1 MIRAQALTLARGNRM
16 LIQGATFDIPP
27 SARVGV
33 VGRNGTGKSSLFAA
47 LSGGLA
53 PDAGTLIV
61 PGHWVRAA
69 VAQHM
74 PQSQDSALGYAL
86 AGDEELA
93 VLRQRWARAEYMHD
107 GHELARLGEALD
119 HAGNWDAE
127 ARTAQLL
134 RGLGF
139 ADGDLARAVDEFS
152 GGWRMRLA
160 LARTLMC
167 RSDLLLL
174 DEPTNHLD
182 LDTVLWLEGWLKR
195 YRGTLLVI
203 SHDRDFL
210 DSVCTHTLYLDGES
224 AQLYVG
230 GFSAF
235 ARQRAAHIEQARREA
250 AQVAARRAQLQRF
263 VDRFK
268 AKASKAKQAQSRVKA
283 LEKLTAAPVP
293 AEESEVHWV
302 VPAPAKLPD
311 PLLSLRG
318 VIAGY
323 GERRVLNG
331 VSLFLEPG
339 DRVGLLGRNGA
350 GKSTLM
356 KLLAGVL
363 DPFDGERKPARDLAI
378 GYFAQSQV
386 EELPAEATPLQL
398 MLEGTRARGHEG
410 TMSPGYSEQQA
421 RDYLGGFGYG
431 GEMATMPVGPRSGGE
446 KARLALAL
454 LLVHK
459 PNLLLLDEP
468 TNHLDMAARAAL
480 VEALQ
485 DYAGAVVLVSHDR
498 ALLESCCE
506 RYLRVHGGGVSDFDE
521 DLDSYARLLRGEGSP
536 SASGPAAPT
545 APAKPTGGI
554 DHKERRT
561 LANKLKRL
569 EEQVEKLTQAE
580 RKAEQALVDAASHQ
594 GSNALELVRLEQARS
609 EAAAAREQAELE
621 WLDLAEKLE
630 AG

>member
-1 MIRAQALTLARGNRM
+1 MIRAQALTLARGSRM

-27 SARVGV
+27 GARVGV

-53 PDAGTLIV
+53 PDAGTLVV
-61 PGHWVRAA
+61 PGHWIRAA

-74 PQSQDSALGYAL
+74 PQSQDSALAYAL

-93 VLRQRWARAEYMHD
+93 VLRLRWARAERMHD
-107 GHELARLGEALD
+107 GNELARLGEALD

-139 ADGDLARAVDEFS
+139 ADADLARAVDEFS

-293 AEESEVHWV
+293 SEESEVHWV

-318 VIAGY
+318 VVAGY

-386 EELPAEATPLQL
+386 EELPEDATPLRL
-398 MLEGTRARGHEG
+398 LLDRGTGI
-410 TMSPGYSEQQA
+410 SEQQG

-506 RYLRVHGGGVSDFDE
+506 RYLRVHAGGVSDFDE
-521 DLDSYARLLRGEGSP
+521 DLDSYARLLRGEASP
-536 SASGPAAPT
+536 SASPT
-545 APAKPTGGI
+545 ASASTPTKPGGGI

-569 EEQVEKLTQAE
+569 EEQVEKLTLAE
-580 RKAEQALVDAASHQ
+580 RKAEQALVDAATHQ
-594 GSNALELVRLEQARS
+594 GSNAMELVRLEQAR
-609 EAAAAREQAELE
+609 ADAVAAREQAEME

>member
-1 MIRAQALTLARGNRM
+1 MIRAQALTLARGSRM

-27 SARVGV
+27 GARVGV

-53 PDAGTLIV
+53 PDAGTLVV
-61 PGHWVRAA
+61 PGHWIRAA

-74 PQSQDSALGYAL
+74 PQSQDSALAYAL

-93 VLRQRWARAEYMHD
+93 VLRLRWARAEQMHD
-107 GHELARLGEALD
+107 GNELARLGEALD

-139 ADGDLARAVDEFS
+139 ADADLARAVDEFS

-293 AEESEVHWV
+293 SEESEVHWV

-318 VIAGY
+318 VVAGY

-386 EELPAEATPLQL
+386 EELPEDATPLRL
-398 MLEGTRARGHEG
+398 LLDRGTGI
-410 TMSPGYSEQQA
+410 SEQQG

-506 RYLRVHGGGVSDFDE
+506 RYLRVHAGGVSDFDE
-521 DLDSYARLLRGEGSP
+521 DLDSYARLLRGEASP
-536 SASGPAAPT
+536 SASPT
-545 APAKPTGGI
+545 ATASTPTKPGGGI

-569 EEQVEKLTQAE
+569 EEQVEKLTLAE
-580 RKAEQALVDAASHQ
+580 RKAEQALVDADTHP
-594 GSNALELVRLEQARS
+594 GSNAMELVRLEQAR
-609 EAAAAREQAELE
+609 ADAVAAREQAEME

>member
-1 MIRAQALTLARGNRM
+1 MIRARGLTLARGGRA
-16 LIQGATFDIPP
+16 LIHDANFDIPP
-27 SARVGV
+27 GARVGI

-47 LSGGLA
+47 VAGGLA
-53 PDAGTLIV
+53 ADSGELVV
-61 PGHWVRAA
+61 PGQWVQAS

-74 PQSQDSALGYAL
+74 PHSQETAVAYAL
-86 AGDEELA
+86 AGDEDLA
-93 VLRQRWARAEYMHD
+93 VLRKRWERAQHHGD
-107 GHELARLGEALD
+107 GHELGQLTEALD
-119 HAGNWDAE
+119 HAGHWDAD
-127 ARTAQLL
+127 ARAAQLL

-139 ADGDLARAVDEFS
+139 SDADLARPVDEFS

-210 DSVCTHTLYLDGES
+210 DSVCTHTLYLDGTGAE
-224 AQLYVG
+224 LYVG

-235 ARQRAAHIEQARREA
+235 ARQRAAHVEQAKREA
-250 AQVAARRAQLQRF
+250 AQVAARRAHLQRF

-283 LEKLTAAPVP
+283 LEKLSAAPVP

-311 PLLSLRG
+311 PLLQISRAS
-318 VIAGY
+318 AGY
-323 GERRVLNG
+323 GERRVLDG

-363 DPFDGERKPARDLAI
+363 EPSAGERKAARDLAI

-386 EELPAEATPLQL
+386 EELPAAATPLTL
-398 MLEGTRARGHEG
+398 MLERAPG
-410 TMSPGYSEQQA
+410 MSDQA
-421 RDYLGGFGYG
+421 ARNYLGGFGYG

-454 LLVHK
+454 LLVDK
-459 PNLLLLDEP
+459 PNLILLDEP

-485 DYAGAVVLVSHDR
+485 DFAGAVVLVSHDR

-506 RYLRVHGGGVSDFDE
+506 RYLRVYAGSVGAFDE
-521 DLDSYARLLRGEGSP
+521 DLDTYARLLRGEAAPSTAPDGGAAAP
-536 SASGPAAPT
+536 ARASASV
-545 APAKPTGGI
+545 
-554 DHKERRT
+554 DHKERRV
-561 LANKLKRL
+561 LNNRLKRL
-569 EEQVEKLTQAE
+569 EEQVEKLSRAE
-580 RKAEQALVDAASHQ
+580 RAAEQALVDAATHQ
-594 GSNALELVRLEQARS
+594 GSNALELVRLEQVRS
-609 EAAAAREQAELE
+609 EAAAAREQAEME
-621 WLDLAEKLE
+621 WLELAEKIE

>member
-1 MIRAQALTLARGNRM
+1 MTLARGSRV
-16 LIQGATFDIPP
+16 LIQNASFDIPP
-27 SARVGV
+27 GARVGV

-47 LSGGLA
+47 VSGSLP
-53 PDAGTLIV
+53 PDAGTLLV
-61 PGHWVRAA
+61 PPTWVQAS

-74 PQSQDSALGYAL
+74 PHSEDSALAYAL

-93 VLRQRWARAEYMHD
+93 VLRKRWTLDQAHLD
-107 GHELARLGEALD
+107 GVALAHLAEALD

-127 ARTAQLL
+127 SRTAQLL

-139 ADGDLARAVDEFS
+139 ADSDLERGVNEFS

-210 DSVCTHTLYLDGES
+210 DAVCTHTLYLDGSGIE
-224 AQLYVG
+224 LYVG

-235 ARQRAAHIEQARREA
+235 ARQRAARIEQLRREA
-250 AQVAARRAQLQRF
+250 AQVEARRAQLQRF

-283 LEKLTAAPVP
+283 LEKLNAAPVP
-293 AEESEVHWV
+293 AEESEVHWT
-302 VPAPAKLPD
+302 VPTPQKLPD
-311 PLLSLRG
+311 PLLTLSGAVL
-318 VIAGY
+318 GY
-323 GERRVLNG
+323 GERRILDG
-331 VSLFLEPG
+331 VSLHLEPG

-356 KLLAGVL
+356 KCLAGVL
-363 DPFDGERKPARDLAI
+363 TPFEGERKPARDLAI

-386 EELPAEATPLQL
+386 EELPADATPLAL
-398 MLEGTRARGHEG
+398 LLERARH
-410 TMSPGYSEQQA
+410 YSDQQA
-421 RDYLGGFGYG
+421 RNYLGGFGYG
-431 GEMATMPVGPRSGGE
+431 GELATTPVGPRSGGE

-454 LLVHK
+454 LLVHQ

-485 DYAGAVVLVSHDR
+485 DYPGAVVLVSHDR

-506 RYLRVHGGGVSDFDE
+506 RYLRVYQGGVDGFDD
-521 DLDSYARLLRGEGSP
+521 DLDAYARLLRGETAAAQAPP
-536 SASGPAAPT
+536 SADKPAAPS
-545 APAKPTGGI
+545 I
-554 DHKERRT
+554 DHRERKT
-561 LANKLKRL
+561 LNNKLKRL
-569 EEQVEKLTQAE
+569 EELVEKLTRAE
-580 RKAEQALVDAASHQ
+580 KAAEQALADAATHQ
-594 GSNALELVRLEQARS
+594 GSNALELVRLEQVRAQAAS
-609 EAAAAREQAELE
+609 EREAAELE
-621 WLDLAEKLE
+621 WLELAEKLE

>member
-1 MIRAQALTLARGNRM
+1 MIRAQSLTLARGSRA
-16 LIQGATFDIPP
+16 LIRDATFDIPP
-27 SARVGV
+27 GARVGV
-33 VGRNGTGKSSLFAA
+33 VGRNGSGKSSLFAA
-47 LSGGLA
+47 VSGDLSPDGGELM
-53 PDAGTLIV
+53 V
-61 PGHWVRAA
+61 PGQWIQAS

-74 PQSQDSALGYAL
+74 PQSSDTALAYAL

-93 VLRQRWARAEYMHD
+93 LLRKHWHHAEQHGD
-107 GHELARLGEALD
+107 GHDLARLAEALD

-127 ARTAQLL
+127 ARAAQLL

-139 ADGDLARAVDEFS
+139 SDADLARGVDEFS

-210 DSVCTHTLYLDGES
+210 DSVCTHTLYLDGET
-224 AQLYVG
+224 AELYAG
-230 GFSAF
+230 AFSAF
-235 ARQRAAHIEQARREA
+235 ARQRAARIEQAKREA
-250 AQVAARRAQLQRF
+250 AQVATRRAQLQRF

-293 AEESEVHWV
+293 AEESEVHWT

-311 PLLSLRG
+311 PLLQIRG
-318 VIAGY
+318 AAVGY
-323 GERRVLNG
+323 GERRVLEN
-331 VSLFLEPG
+331 VSMFLEPG

-350 GKSTLM
+350 GKSTFM

-363 DPFDGERKPARDLAI
+363 EPFSGERKAARDLAI

-386 EELPAEATPLQL
+386 EELAGDATPLAL
-398 MLEGTRARGHEG
+398 MLERAPG
-410 TMSPGYSEQQA
+410 MSDQA
-421 RDYLGGFGYG
+421 ARNYLGGFGYG

-446 KARLALAL
+446 KARLALSL
-454 LLVHK
+454 LLVDK

-506 RYLRVHGGGVSDFDE
+506 RYLRVFAGSVSSFDE
-521 DLDSYARLLRGEGSP
+521 DLDTYARLLRGEASP
-536 SASGPAAPT
+536 SAANESAAAAPVR
-545 APAKPTGGI
+545 ALGAI
-554 DHKERRT
+554 DHKERRV

-569 EEQVEKLTQAE
+569 EEQVEKLSQAE
-580 RKAEQALVDAASHQ
+580 RAAEQAMVDAATHQ
-594 GSNALELVRLEQARS
+594 GSNAQELVRLEQVRR
-609 EAAAAREQAELE
+609 EAAAAREIAETE
-621 WLDLAEKLE
+621 WLELAEKIE

>member
-1 MIRAQALTLARGNRM
+1 MIRAQALTLARGSRM

-27 SARVGV
+27 GARVGV

-53 PDAGTLIV
+53 PDAGTLVV
-61 PGHWVRAA
+61 PGHWIRAA

-74 PQSQDSALGYAL
+74 PQSQDSALAYAL

-93 VLRQRWARAEYMHD
+93 VLRLRWARAEQMHD
-107 GHELARLGEALD
+107 GNELARLGEALD

-139 ADGDLARAVDEFS
+139 ADADLARAVDEFS

-293 AEESEVHWV
+293 SEESEVHWV

-318 VIAGY
+318 VVAGY

-386 EELPAEATPLQL
+386 EELPEDATPLRL
-398 MLEGTRARGHEG
+398 LLDRGTGI
-410 TMSPGYSEQQA
+410 SEQQG

-506 RYLRVHGGGVSDFDE
+506 RYLRVHAGGVSDFDE
-521 DLDSYARLLRGEGSP
+521 DLDSYARLLRGEASP
-536 SASGPAAPT
+536 SASPT
-545 APAKPTGGI
+545 ASASTPTKPGGGI

-569 EEQVEKLTQAE
+569 EEQVEKLTLAE
-580 RKAEQALVDAASHQ
+580 RKAEQALVDAATHQ
-594 GSNALELVRLEQARS
+594 GSNAMELVRLEQAR
-609 EAAAAREQAELE
+609 ADAVAAREQAEME

>member
-1 MIRAQALTLARGNRM
+1 
-16 LIQGATFDIPP
+16 
-27 SARVGV
+27 
-33 VGRNGTGKSSLFAA
+33 
-47 LSGGLA
+47 
-53 PDAGTLIV
+53 
-61 PGHWVRAA
+61 
-69 VAQHM
+69 
-74 PQSQDSALGYAL
+74 
-86 AGDEELA
+86 
-93 VLRQRWARAEYMHD
+93 
-107 GHELARLGEALD
+107 
-119 HAGNWDAE
+119 
-127 ARTAQLL
+127 
-134 RGLGF
+134 
-139 ADGDLARAVDEFS
+139 
-152 GGWRMRLA
+152 
-160 LARTLMC
+160 MC

-224 AQLYVG
+224 AELYVG
-230 GFSAF
+230 AFSAF
-235 ARQRAAHIEQARREA
+235 ARQRAARIEQAKREA

-311 PLLSLRG
+311 PLLQISK
-318 VIAGY
+318 VSAGY
-323 GERRVLNG
+323 GERRVLDG
-331 VSLFLEPG
+331 VSVFLEPG

-350 GKSTLM
+350 GKSTFM

-363 DPFDGERKPARDLAI
+363 EPMSGERKPARDLAI

-386 EELPAEATPLQL
+386 EELPAEATPLAL
-398 MLEGTRARGHEG
+398 MLERA
-410 TMSPGYSEQQA
+410 PGLSDQA
-421 RDYLGGFGYG
+421 ARNYLGGFGYG

-454 LLVHK
+454 LLVDK

-468 TNHLDMAARAAL
+468 TNHLDMSARAAL

-485 DYAGAVVLVSHDR
+485 DYTGAVVLVSHDR

-506 RYLRVHGGGVSDFDE
+506 RYLRVYAGGVNAFDE
-521 DLDSYARLLRGEGSP
+521 DLDTYARLLRGEGAP
-536 SASGPAAPT
+536 SAGSDSAAAIPT
-545 APAKPTGGI
+545 KSTGGT
-554 DHKERRT
+554 DHKERRA
-561 LANKLKRL
+561 LNNRLKRL
-569 EEQVEKLTQAE
+569 EEQVEKLTRAE
-580 RKAEQALVDAASHQ
+580 RAAEQAMVDAATHQ

-609 EAAAAREQAELE
+609 DAAAAREQAELE
-621 WLDLAEKLE
+621 WLELAEKIE

>member
-1 MIRAQALTLARGNRM
+1 MIRAQSMTLARGSRA
-16 LIQGATFDIPP
+16 LIQAATFDLPP
-27 SARVGV
+27 GSRVGV
-33 VGRNGTGKSSLFAA
+33 VGRNGSGKSSLFAA
-47 LSGGLA
+47 IAGDLT
-53 PDAGTLIV
+53 PDAGSLVV
-61 PGHWVRAA
+61 PGQWVQAS

-74 PQSQDSALGYAL
+74 PHSEQTALAYAL
-86 AGDEELA
+86 AGDEDL
-93 VLRQRWARAEYMHD
+93 VSLRQRWEQAQQHAD
-107 GHELARLGEALD
+107 GHELAHLAEALD
-119 HAGNWDAE
+119 HASNWDAE
-127 ARTAQLL
+127 ARAAQLL

-139 ADGDLARAVDEFS
+139 SDGDLARGVNEFS

-195 YRGTLLVI
+195 YKGTLLVI

-210 DSVCTHTLYLDGES
+210 DSVCTHTLYLDGSS
-224 AQLYVG
+224 AELYVG
-230 GFSAF
+230 AFSAF
-235 ARQRAAHIEQARREA
+235 ARQRAARIDQARKEA
-250 AQVAARRAQLQRF
+250 AQIEIKRAHLQRF

-268 AKASKAKQAQSRVKA
+268 AKATKARQAQSRVKA
-283 LEKLTAAPVP
+283 LEKLHAAPVP
-293 AEESEVHWV
+293 AEESEVHWT
-302 VPAPAKLPD
+302 VPTPAKLPD
-311 PLLSLRG
+311 PLLSIQK
-318 VIAGY
+318 VAAGY
-323 GERRVLNG
+323 GERRVLES
-331 VSLFLEPG
+331 VSVFLEPG

-363 DPFDGERKPARDLAI
+363 EPMSGERKPARDLAI

-386 EELPAEATPLQL
+386 EELPAEATPLAL
-398 MLEGTRARGHEG
+398 TRENV
-410 TMSPGYSEQQA
+410 PGWSDQMA

-431 GEMATMPVGPRSGGE
+431 GELATTPVGPRSGGE

-454 LLVHK
+454 LLAHK

-485 DYAGAVVLVSHDR
+485 DFPGAVVLVSHDR

-506 RYLRVHGGGVSDFDE
+506 RYLRVYAGGVSDFDE

-536 SASGPAAPT
+536 GNSSTSAATPGTNTS
-545 APAKPTGGI
+545 APAI
-554 DHKERRT
+554 DHKERRA
-561 LANKLKRL
+561 LSNRLKRL
-569 EEQVEKLTQAE
+569 EEQVEKLTAAE
-580 RKAEQALVDAASHQ
+580 RTAEQALVDAATHQ
-594 GSNALELVRLEQARS
+594 GSNALELVRLEQVRVDAS
-609 EAAAAREQAELE
+609 AAREQIEHE
-621 WLDLAEKLE
+621 WLELAEKLE
-630 AG
+630 GG

>member
-1 MIRAQALTLARGNRM
+1 MTLARGSRVLMQAAN
-16 LIQGATFDIPP
+16 FDLPP
-27 SARVGV
+27 GTRVGV

-47 LSGGLA
+47 ISGGLP
-53 PDAGTLIV
+53 PDSGELIV
-61 PGHWVRAA
+61 PGQWVQAS

-74 PQSQDSALGYAL
+74 PHSELPALAYAL
-86 AGDEELA
+86 AGDEDLM
-93 VLRQRWARAEYMHD
+93 VLRQRW
-107 GHELARLGEALD
+107 ELAQQHGEGLEVAHLAEALD

-127 ARTAQLL
+127 SRAAQLL

-139 ADGDLARAVDEFS
+139 SDADLSRGVNEFS

-210 DSVCTHTLYLDGES
+210 DSVCTHTLFLDGS
-224 AQLYVG
+224 GADLYVG

-235 ARQRAAHIEQARREA
+235 ARQRAAHIEQAKKEA
-250 AQVAARRAQLQRF
+250 AQVEQRRAQLQRF

-283 LEKLTAAPVP
+283 LEKLHAAPVP
-293 AEESEVHWV
+293 AEESEVHWT
-302 VPAPAKLPD
+302 VPTPAKLPD
-311 PLLSLRG
+311 PLLSIQA
-318 VIAGY
+318 VAAGY
-323 GERRVLNG
+323 GERRVLTG
-331 VSLFLEPG
+331 VSVFLEPG

-363 DPFDGERKPARDLAI
+363 EPMAGERKPARDLAI

-386 EELPAEATPLQL
+386 EELPADATPLAL
-398 MLEGTRARGHEG
+398 TRQNV
-410 TMSPGYSEQQA
+410 PGWTDQMA

-431 GEMATMPVGPRSGGE
+431 GELATTPVGPRSGGE

-454 LLVHK
+454 LLAHK

-480 VEALQ
+480 VEALEEFP
-485 DYAGAVVLVSHDR
+485 GAVVLVSHDR

-506 RYLRVHGGGVSDFDE
+506 RYLRVYGGGVSDFDE

-536 SASGPAAPT
+536 GSGNNAPQSSTATAKALPA
-545 APAKPTGGI
+545 I
-554 DHKERRT
+554 DHKERRA
-561 LANKLKRL
+561 LSNKLKRL
-569 EEQVEKLTQAE
+569 EEQVEKLSASE
-580 RKAEQALVDAASHQ
+580 RAAEQALIDAATHQ
-594 GSNALELVRLEQARS
+594 GSNALELVRLEQTRVDAI
-609 EAAAAREQAELE
+609 AAREQAELE
-621 WLDLAEKLE
+621 WLELAEKLE
-630 AG
+630 GS

>member
-1 MIRAQALTLARGNRM
+1 MIRAKNLTLARGSRA
-16 LIQGATFDIPP
+16 LIRDATFDIPP
-27 SARVGV
+27 AARVGV
-33 VGRNGTGKSSLFAA
+33 VGRNGSGKSSLFAA
-47 LSGGLA
+47 V
-53 PDAGTLIV
+53 AGTLGADAGALTV
-61 PGHWVRAA
+61 PSQWVQAS

-74 PQSQDSALGYAL
+74 PHSDDSALAYAL

-93 VLRQRWARAEYMHD
+93 AIRLRWQQAQEHGD
-107 GHELARLGEALD
+107 GHHLAHLAEALD

-127 ARTAQLL
+127 ARAAQLL

-139 ADGDLARAVDEFS
+139 SDADLSRGVNEFS

-182 LDTVLWLEGWLKR
+182 LDTVLWMEGWLKR

-210 DSVCTHTLYLDGES
+210 DSVCTHTLYLDGET
-224 AQLYVG
+224 AELYVG
-230 GFSAF
+230 PFSAF
-235 ARQRAAHIEQARREA
+235 ARQRAARIEQAKRDA
-250 AQVAARRAQLQRF
+250 AQVEARRAHLQQF
-263 VDRFK
+263 VDRFR
-268 AKASKAKQAQSRVKA
+268 AKANKARQAQSRVKA
-283 LEKLTAAPVP
+283 LEKLTSAPVP

-311 PLLSLRG
+311 PLLQIS
-318 VIAGY
+318 VASAGY
-323 GERRVLNG
+323 GERRVLEG
-331 VSLFLEPG
+331 ISLFLEPG

-363 DPFDGERKPARDLAI
+363 SPMQGERKAARDLAI

-386 EELPAEATPLQL
+386 EELPADSTPLVL
-398 MLEGTRARGHEG
+398 MLAR
-410 TMSPGYSEQQA
+410 SPGISDQA
-421 RDYLGGFGYG
+421 ARNYLGGFGYG

-454 LLVHK
+454 LLVDK

-506 RYLRVHGGGVSDFDE
+506 RYVRVYAGSVSDFDE
-521 DLDSYARLLRGEGSP
+521 DLDTYARLLRGEASP
-536 SASGPAAPT
+536 SASPAA
-545 APAKPTGGI
+545 ATGTVSASKSVPSI
-554 DHKERRT
+554 DHRERRA
-561 LANKLKRL
+561 LANRLKRL
-569 EEQVEKLTQAE
+569 EEQVEKLSLAE
-580 RKAEQALVDAASHQ
+580 RAAEQALIDTATHQ
-594 GSNALELVRLEQARS
+594 GSNAAELVRLGQARS
-609 EAAAAREQAELE
+609 AASIAREQAETE
-621 WLDLAEKLE
+621 WLELAEKLE

>member
-1 MIRAQALTLARGNRM
+1 MIRAQALTLARGSRM

-27 SARVGV
+27 GARVGV

-53 PDAGTLIV
+53 PDAGTLVV
-61 PGHWVRAA
+61 PGHWIRAA

-74 PQSQDSALGYAL
+74 PQSQDSALAYAL

-93 VLRQRWARAEYMHD
+93 VLRLRWARAEQMHD
-107 GHELARLGEALD
+107 GNELARLGEALD

-139 ADGDLARAVDEFS
+139 ADADLARAVDEFS

-293 AEESEVHWV
+293 SEESEVHWV

-318 VIAGY
+318 VVAGY

-386 EELPAEATPLQL
+386 EELPEDATPLRL
-398 MLEGTRARGHEG
+398 LLDRGTGI
-410 TMSPGYSEQQA
+410 SEQQG

-506 RYLRVHGGGVSDFDE
+506 RYLRVHAGGVSDFDE
-521 DLDSYARLLRGEGSP
+521 DLDSYARLLRGEASP
-536 SASGPAAPT
+536 SASPT
-545 APAKPTGGI
+545 ASASTPTKPGGGI

-569 EEQVEKLTQAE
+569 EEQVEKLTLAE
-580 RKAEQALVDAASHQ
+580 RKAEQALVDAATHQ
-594 GSNALELVRLEQARS
+594 GSNAMELVRLEQAR
-609 EAAAAREQAELE
+609 ADAVAAREQAEME
-621 WLDLAEKLE
+621 WLDLAERLE

>member
-1 MIRAQALTLARGNRM
+1 MIRAQALTLARGSRA
-16 LIQGATFDIPP
+16 LIRDTSFDIPP
-27 SARVGV
+27 GARVGV
-33 VGRNGTGKSSLFAA
+33 VGRNGSGKSSLFAA
-47 LSGGLA
+47 VAGGLA
-53 PDAGTLIV
+53 PDGGELIV
-61 PGHWVRAA
+61 PGHWIQAS

-74 PQSQDSALGYAL
+74 PHSAESALAYAL

-93 VLRQRWARAEYMHD
+93 ALRLQWAAAQEHGD
-107 GHELARLGEALD
+107 GHELARLAEALD

-127 ARTAQLL
+127 ARAAQLL

-139 ADGDLARAVDEFS
+139 SDGDLARAVDEFS

-210 DSVCTHTLYLDGES
+210 DSVCTHTLYLDGS
-224 AQLYVG
+224 VAQIYVG
-230 GFSAF
+230 AFSAF

-250 AQVAARRAQLQRF
+250 AQVETRRAHLQRF

-283 LEKLTAAPVP
+283 LEKLSAAPVP
-293 AEESEVHWV
+293 AEEAEVHWT
-302 VPAPAKLPD
+302 VPTPAKLPD
-311 PLLSLRG
+311 PLLS
-318 VIAGY
+318 ISAAAAGY
-323 GERRVLNG
+323 AERRVLTG
-331 VSLFLEPG
+331 VSLYLEPG

-363 DPFDGERKPARDLAI
+363 QPVAGERKAARDLAI

-386 EELPAEATPLQL
+386 EELPAQATPLSL
-398 MLEGTRARGHEG
+398 TRANV
-410 TMSPGYSEQQA
+410 PGWSDQMA

-431 GEMATMPVGPRSGGE
+431 GELATTPVGPRSGGE

-454 LLVHK
+454 LLAHK

-485 DYAGAVVLVSHDR
+485 DYPGAVVLVSHDR

-506 RYLRVHGGGVSDFDE
+506 RYLRVYAGGVSDFDE
-521 DLDSYARLLRGEGSP
+521 DLDSYARLLRGEAST
-536 SASGPAAPT
+536 SATPAANDARPGS
-545 APAKPTGGI
+545 AMEKPGASI
-554 DHKERRT
+554 DHKERRS
-561 LANKLKRL
+561 LSNRLKRL
-569 EEQVEKLTQAE
+569 EEQVEKLSLAE
-580 RKAEQALVDAASHQ
+580 RAAEQALIDAATHQ
-594 GSNALELVRLEQARS
+594 GSNALQLVRLEQARI
-609 EAAAAREQAELE
+609 EAIAAREQAESE
-621 WLDLAEKLE
+621 WLELAEKLE
-630 AG
+630 TG

>member
-1 MIRAQALTLARGNRM
+1 MIRAQALTLARGSRM

-27 SARVGV
+27 GARVGV

-53 PDAGTLIV
+53 PDAGTLVV
-61 PGHWVRAA
+61 PGHWIRAA

-74 PQSQDSALGYAL
+74 PQSQDSALAYAL

-93 VLRQRWARAEYMHD
+93 VLRLRWARAEQMHD
-107 GHELARLGEALD
+107 GNELARLGEALD

-293 AEESEVHWV
+293 SEESEVHWV

-318 VIAGY
+318 VVAGY

-386 EELPAEATPLQL
+386 EELPEDATPLRL
-398 MLEGTRARGHEG
+398 LLDRGTGI
-410 TMSPGYSEQQA
+410 SEQQG

-506 RYLRVHGGGVSDFDE
+506 RYLRVHAGGVSDFDE
-521 DLDSYARLLRGEGSP
+521 DLDSYARLLRGEASP
-536 SASGPAAPT
+536 SASPT
-545 APAKPTGGI
+545 ASASTPTKPGGGI

-569 EEQVEKLTQAE
+569 EEQVEKLTLAE
-580 RKAEQALVDAASHQ
+580 RKAEQALVDAATHQ
-594 GSNALELVRLEQARS
+594 GSNAMELVRLEQAR
-609 EAAAAREQAELE
+609 ADAVAAREQAEME
-621 WLDLAEKLE
+621 WLDLAERLE

>member
-1 MIRAQALTLARGNRM
+1 MTLARGSRA
-16 LIQGATFDIPP
+16 LIQNATFDLPP
-27 SARVGV
+27 GSRVGV
-33 VGRNGTGKSSLFAA
+33 VGRNGSGKSSLFAA
-47 LSGGLA
+47 IAGGLT
-53 PDAGTLIV
+53 PDAGTLVV
-61 PGHWVRAA
+61 PGHWVQAS

-74 PQSQDSALGYAL
+74 PHSELTALAYAL
-86 AGDEELA
+86 AGDEEL
-93 VLRQRWARAEYMHD
+93 VNLRLRWEQAQQQAD
-107 GHELARLGEALD
+107 GHELAHLAEALD

-127 ARTAQLL
+127 ARAAQLL

-139 ADGDLARAVDEFS
+139 SDGDLARGVNEFS

-195 YRGTLLVI
+195 YKGTLLVI

-210 DSVCTHTLYLDGES
+210 DSVCTHTLYLDGSS
-224 AQLYVG
+224 AELYVG
-230 GFSAF
+230 AFSAF
-235 ARQRAAHIEQARREA
+235 ARQRAARIEQARKEA
-250 AQVAARRAQLQRF
+250 AQIEIKRAHLQRF

-268 AKASKAKQAQSRVKA
+268 AKATKARQAQSRVKA
-283 LEKLTAAPVP
+283 LEKLHAAPVP
-293 AEESEVHWV
+293 AEESEVHWT
-302 VPAPAKLPD
+302 VPTPAKLPD
-311 PLLSLRG
+311 PLLSIQK
-318 VIAGY
+318 VTAGY
-323 GERRVLNG
+323 GERRVLEG
-331 VSLFLEPG
+331 VSVFLEPG

-363 DPFDGERKPARDLAI
+363 APMSGERKPARDLAI

-386 EELPAEATPLQL
+386 EELPAEATPLAL
-398 MLEGTRARGHEG
+398 TRENV
-410 TMSPGYSEQQA
+410 PGWSDQMA

-431 GEMATMPVGPRSGGE
+431 GELATTPVGPRSGGE

-454 LLVHK
+454 LLAHK

-485 DYAGAVVLVSHDR
+485 DFPGAVVLVSHDR

-506 RYLRVHGGGVSDFDE
+506 RYLRVYAGGVSDFDE

-536 SASGPAAPT
+536 GSSSAPSTTPVASST
-545 APAKPTGGI
+545 APAI
-554 DHKERRT
+554 DHKERRA
-561 LANKLKRL
+561 LSNRLKRL
-569 EEQVEKLTQAE
+569 EEQVEKLTAAE
-580 RKAEQALVDAASHQ
+580 RAAEQALVDAATHQ
-594 GSNALELVRLEQARS
+594 GSNAMELVRLEQARADAS
-609 EAAAAREQAELE
+609 AAREQIELE
-621 WLDLAEKLE
+621 WLELAEKLE
-630 AG
+630 GG

>member
-1 MIRAQALTLARGNRM
+1 MIRARALTLARGGRA
-16 LIQGATFDIPP
+16 LIHAATFDIPP
-27 SARVGV
+27 GARVGI

-47 LSGGLA
+47 IAGGLA
-53 PDAGTLIV
+53 ADSGELVV
-61 PGHWVRAA
+61 PGQWVQAS

-74 PQSQDSALGYAL
+74 PRSQSTAVAYAL
-86 AGDEELA
+86 AGDEDLA
-93 VLRQRWARAEYMHD
+93 VLRQRWERAQHHGD
-107 GHELARLGEALD
+107 AHELGHLTEALD
-119 HAGNWDAE
+119 HAGHWDAD
-127 ARTAQLL
+127 ARAAQLL

-139 ADGDLARAVDEFS
+139 ADADLGRAVDEFS

-224 AQLYVG
+224 AELYVG
-230 GFSAF
+230 AFSAF
-235 ARQRAAHIEQARREA
+235 ARQRAAHVEQAKREA
-250 AQVAARRAQLQRF
+250 AQVAARRAHLQRF

-268 AKASKAKQAQSRVKA
+268 AKATKARQAQSRVKA

-302 VPAPAKLPD
+302 VPVPSKLPD
-311 PLLSLRG
+311 PLLQISRAA
-318 VIAGY
+318 AGY
-323 GERRVLNG
+323 GARRVLDG

-363 DPFDGERKPARDLAI
+363 EPTAGERKAARDLAI

-386 EELPAEATPLQL
+386 EELPADATPLTL
-398 MLEGTRARGHEG
+398 MLARA
-410 TMSPGYSEQQA
+410 PGLSDQA
-421 RDYLGGFGYG
+421 ARNYLGGFGYG
-431 GEMATMPVGPRSGGE
+431 GEMATMPLGPRSGGE

-454 LLVHK
+454 LLVDK
-459 PNLLLLDEP
+459 PNLILLDEP

-485 DYAGAVVLVSHDR
+485 DFPGAVVLVSHDR

-506 RYLRVHGGGVSDFDE
+506 RYLRVFAGNVSAFDE
-521 DLDSYARLLRGEGSP
+521 DLDTYARLLRNEVAP
-536 SASGPAAPT
+536 SASPDGAAA
-545 APAKPTGGI
+545 APAKATSGI
-554 DHKERRT
+554 DHKERRA
-561 LANKLKRL
+561 LNNRLKRL
-569 EEQVEKLTQAE
+569 EEQVDKLTQAE
-580 RKAEQALVDAASHQ
+580 RAAERAMVDAATHQ
-594 GSNALELVRLEQARS
+594 GSNALELVRLEQVRS
-609 EAAAAREQAELE
+609 DAAAAREQAEIE
-621 WLDLAEKLE
+621 WLELAEKIE

>member
-1 MIRAQALTLARGNRM
+1 MIRAQGLTLARGGRA
-16 LIQGATFDIPP
+16 LIQGASFDMPP
-27 SARVGV
+27 GARVGV
-33 VGRNGTGKSSLFAA
+33 VGRNGSGKSTLFAA
-47 LSGGLA
+47 IAGGLA
-53 PDAGTLIV
+53 ADAGELVV
-61 PGHWVRAA
+61 PGHWVQAS

-74 PQSQDSALGYAL
+74 PQSQQTALAYAL
-86 AGDEELA
+86 AGDEDLA
-93 VLRQRWARAEYMHD
+93 LLRQRWEHAQQHGD
-107 GHELARLGEALD
+107 GHELGHLSEALD

-127 ARTAQLL
+127 ARAAQLL

-139 ADGDLARAVDEFS
+139 SDADLSRAVDEFS

-210 DSVCTHTLYLDGES
+210 DAVCTHTLYLDGES
-224 AQLYVG
+224 AELYVG
-230 GFSAF
+230 AFSAF
-235 ARQRAAHIEQARREA
+235 ARQRAARIEQAKREA
-250 AQVAARRAQLQRF
+250 AQVAARRAHLQRF

-268 AKASKAKQAQSRVKA
+268 AKATKAKQAQSRVKA

-311 PLLSLRG
+311 PLLQISKAS
-318 VIAGY
+318 AGY
-323 GERRVLNG
+323 GERRVLEG
-331 VSLFLEPG
+331 ISVFLEPG

-350 GKSTLM
+350 GKSTFM

-363 DPFDGERKPARDLAI
+363 EPMSGERKPARDLAI

-386 EELPAEATPLQL
+386 EDLPADATPLAL
-398 MLEGTRARGHEG
+398 MLERA
-410 TMSPGYSEQQA
+410 PGVSDQA
-421 RDYLGGFGYG
+421 ARNYLGGFGYG

-454 LLVHK
+454 LLVDK

-468 TNHLDMAARAAL
+468 TNHLDMSARAAL

-506 RYLRVHGGGVSDFDE
+506 RYLRVYAGGVSAFDE
-521 DLDSYARLLRGEGSP
+521 DLDTYARLLRGEASP
-536 SASGPAAPT
+536 SAGDDSAAA
-545 APAKPTGGI
+545 APAKSVGAI
-554 DHKERRT
+554 DHKERRS
-561 LANKLKRL
+561 LNNRLKRL
-569 EEQVEKLTQAE
+569 EEQVENLTRAE
-580 RKAEQALVDAASHQ
+580 RAAEQAMVDAATHQ
-594 GSNALELVRLEQARS
+594 GSNALELARLEQARRDV
-609 EAAAAREQAELE
+609 AAAREQAEME
-621 WLDLAEKLE
+621 WLELAERIE

>member
-1 MIRAQALTLARGNRM
+1 MIRARSLTLARGSRV
-16 LIQGATFDIPP
+16 LIRDAHFDLPP
-27 SARVGV
+27 GARVGV

-47 LSGGLA
+47 LQGGLA
-53 PDAGTLIV
+53 AEGGELVV
-61 PGHWVRAA
+61 PGHWVRAS

-74 PQSQDSALGYAL
+74 PQGADSALAYAL

-93 VLRQRWARAEYMHD
+93 ELRRRYRLAEQQDD
-107 GHELARLGEALD
+107 GVEIAQLGVALD

-139 ADGDLARAVDEFS
+139 AEGDLKRAVDEFS

-195 YRGTLLVI
+195 YRGTLLAI

-210 DSVCTHTLYLDGES
+210 DAVCTHTLYLDGET
-224 AQLYVG
+224 AQLYAG
-230 GFSAF
+230 AFSAF
-235 ARQRAAHIEQARREA
+235 ARQRVAHIEQARREA
-250 AQVAARRAQLQRF
+250 AQVAARRAHLQRF

-268 AKASKAKQAQSRVKA
+268 AKASKARQAQSRVKA
-283 LEKLTAAPVP
+283 LEKLSAAPVP

-311 PLLSLRG
+311 PLLSLAG
-318 VIAGY
+318 VSAGY
-323 GERRVLNG
+323 GERRVLDG
-331 VSLFLEPG
+331 VSLYLEPG

-363 DPFDGERKPARDLAI
+363 EPFAGERKPARDLAI

-386 EELPAEATPLQL
+386 EELLADATPLQL
-398 MLEGTRARGHEG
+398 LLEGTRARGHEG
-410 TMSPGYSEQQA
+410 VQGSGYSEQQA

-431 GEMATMPVGPRSGGE
+431 GEMATQAVGPRSGGE

-485 DYAGAVVLVSHDR
+485 DYPGAVVLVSHDR

-506 RYLRVHGGGVSDFDE
+506 RYLRVHTGAVGDFDE
-521 DLDSYARLLRGEGSP
+521 DLDAYARLLRGEGT
-536 SASGPAAPT
+536 ASTNPVIANVVVKA
-545 APAKPTGGI
+545 GGG
-554 DHKERRT
+554 DHKERRA
-561 LANKLKRL
+561 LGNRLKRL
-569 EEQVEKLTQAE
+569 EEQVEKLTLAE
-580 RKAEQALVDAASHQ
+580 RAAEQALADAATHQ
-594 GSNALELVRLEQARS
+594 GSNALELVRLEQARAD
-609 EAAAAREQAELE
+609 AAAAREQSELE
-621 WLDLAEKLE
+621 WLDLAEKIE
-630 AG
+630 AM

>member
-1 MIRAQALTLARGNRM
+1 M
-16 LIQGATFDIPP
+16 PP
-27 SARVGV
+27 GARVGV
-33 VGRNGTGKSSLFAA
+33 VGRNGSGKSTLFAA
-47 LSGGLA
+47 IAGGLA
-53 PDAGTLIV
+53 ADAGELVV
-61 PGHWVRAA
+61 PGHWVQAS

-74 PQSQDSALGYAL
+74 PQSQQTALAYAL
-86 AGDEELA
+86 AGDEDLA
-93 VLRQRWARAEYMHD
+93 VLRQRWERAQQHGD
-107 GHELARLGEALD
+107 GHELGHLGEALD

-127 ARTAQLL
+127 ARAAQLL

-139 ADGDLARAVDEFS
+139 SDGDLGRAVDEFS

-210 DSVCTHTLYLDGES
+210 DSVCTHTLYLDGEG
-224 AQLYVG
+224 AELYVG
-230 GFSAF
+230 AFSAF
-235 ARQRAAHIEQARREA
+235 ARQRAARIEQAKREA

-311 PLLSLRG
+311 PLLQISKAS
-318 VIAGY
+318 AGY
-323 GERRVLNG
+323 GERRVLDG
-331 VSLFLEPG
+331 VSVFLEPG

-350 GKSTLM
+350 GKSTFM

-363 DPFDGERKPARDLAI
+363 APMSGERKPARDLAI

-386 EELPAEATPLQL
+386 EELPADMTPLAL
-398 MLEGTRARGHEG
+398 MLERA
-410 TMSPGYSEQQA
+410 PGLSDQA
-421 RDYLGGFGYG
+421 ARNYLGGFGYG

-454 LLVHK
+454 LLVDK

-468 TNHLDMAARAAL
+468 TNHLDMSARAAL

-506 RYLRVHGGGVSDFDE
+506 RYLRVYSGSVSAFDE
-521 DLDSYARLLRGEGSP
+521 DLDTYARLLRGEASP
-536 SASGPAAPT
+536 SVGNDSAAAAPVKS
-545 APAKPTGGI
+545 AGAI
-554 DHKERRT
+554 DHKERRA
-561 LANKLKRL
+561 LNNRLKRL
-569 EEQVEKLTQAE
+569 EDQVEKLTQAE
-580 RKAEQALVDAASHQ
+580 RAAEKAMVDAATHQ
-594 GSNALELVRLEQARS
+594 GSNALELVRLEQARRD
-609 EAAAAREQAELE
+609 AAAAREQAELE
-621 WLDLAEKLE
+621 WLELAEKIE

>member
-1 MIRAQALTLARGNRM
+1 MIRAQALTLARGSRM

-27 SARVGV
+27 GARVGV

-53 PDAGTLIV
+53 PDAGTLVV
-61 PGHWVRAA
+61 PGHWIRAA

-74 PQSQDSALGYAL
+74 PQSQDSALAYAL

-93 VLRQRWARAEYMHD
+93 VLRLRWARAEQMHD
-107 GHELARLGEALD
+107 GNELARLGEALD

-139 ADGDLARAVDEFS
+139 ADGDLVRAVDEFS

-293 AEESEVHWV
+293 SEESEVHWV
-302 VPAPAKLPD
+302 VPAPTKLPD
-311 PLLSLRG
+311 PLLTLRG
-318 VIAGY
+318 IAAGY

-386 EELPAEATPLQL
+386 EELPADATPLRL
-398 MLEGTRARGHEG
+398 LLDRGTGI
-410 TMSPGYSEQQA
+410 SEQQG

-506 RYLRVHGGGVSDFDE
+506 RYLRVHAGGVSDFDE

-536 SASGPAAPT
+536 TASGAATPSPAAK
-545 APAKPTGGI
+545 PAGGI

-569 EEQVEKLTQAE
+569 EEQVEKLTLAE
-580 RKAEQALVDAASHQ
+580 RKAEQALVDAATHQ
-594 GSNALELVRLEQARS
+594 GSNAMELVRLEQAR
-609 EAAAAREQAELE
+609 ADAVAAREQAEVE
-621 WLDLAEKLE
+621 WIDLAERLE

>member
-1 MIRAQALTLARGNRM
+1 MTLARGSRA
-16 LIQGATFDIPP
+16 LIQAATFDLPP
-27 SARVGV
+27 GSRVGV
-33 VGRNGTGKSSLFAA
+33 VGRNGSGKSSLFAA
-47 LSGGLA
+47 IAGGLA
-53 PDAGTLIV
+53 PDSGSLMV
-61 PGHWVRAA
+61 PGHWVQAS

-74 PQSQDSALGYAL
+74 PHSEQTALAYAL
-86 AGDEELA
+86 AGDEDL
-93 VLRQRWARAEYMHD
+93 VSLRQRWEQAQQHAD
-107 GHELARLGEALD
+107 GHELAHLAEALD

-127 ARTAQLL
+127 ARAAQLL

-139 ADGDLARAVDEFS
+139 SDGDLGRGVNEFS

-195 YRGTLLVI
+195 YKGTLLVI

-210 DSVCTHTLYLDGES
+210 DSVCTHTLYLDGSS
-224 AQLYVG
+224 AELFVG
-230 GFSAF
+230 AFSAF
-235 ARQRAAHIEQARREA
+235 ARQRAARIEQARKEA
-250 AQVAARRAQLQRF
+250 AQIEIKRAHLQRF

-268 AKASKAKQAQSRVKA
+268 AKATKARQAQSRVKA
-283 LEKLTAAPVP
+283 LEKLHAAPVP
-293 AEESEVHWV
+293 AEESEVHWT
-302 VPAPAKLPD
+302 VPTPAKLPD
-311 PLLSLRG
+311 PLLSIQK
-318 VIAGY
+318 VAAGY
-323 GERRVLNG
+323 GERRVLEG
-331 VSLFLEPG
+331 VSVFLEPG

-363 DPFDGERKPARDLAI
+363 EPMSGERKPARDLAI

-386 EELPAEATPLQL
+386 EELPAEATPLAL
-398 MLEGTRARGHEG
+398 TRENV
-410 TMSPGYSEQQA
+410 PGWSDQMA

-431 GEMATMPVGPRSGGE
+431 GELATTPVGPRSGGE

-454 LLVHK
+454 LLAHK

-485 DYAGAVVLVSHDR
+485 DFPGAVVLVSHDR

-506 RYLRVHGGGVSDFDE
+506 RYLRVYAGGVSDFDE

-536 SASGPAAPT
+536 GSSSAPAATPGANPS
-545 APAKPTGGI
+545 APAI
-554 DHKERRT
+554 DHKERRA
-561 LANKLKRL
+561 LSNRLKRL
-569 EEQVEKLTQAE
+569 EEQVEKLTAAE
-580 RKAEQALVDAASHQ
+580 RAAEQALVDAATHQ
-594 GSNALELVRLEQARS
+594 GSNALELVRLEQARA
-609 EAAAAREQAELE
+609 EASAAREQIEHE
-621 WLDLAEKLE
+621 WLELAEKLE
-630 AG
+630 GG

>member
-1 MIRAQALTLARGNRM
+1 MIRAQSLTLARGSRA
-16 LIQGATFDIPP
+16 LIRDATFDIPP
-27 SARVGV
+27 GSRVGV
-33 VGRNGTGKSSLFAA
+33 VGRNGSGKSSLFAA
-47 LSGGLA
+47 VSGDLG
-53 PDAGTLIV
+53 PDGGELLV
-61 PGHWVRAA
+61 PGQWIQAS

-74 PQSQDSALGYAL
+74 PQSSDTALAYAL

-93 VLRQRWARAEYMHD
+93 LLRKHWQHAEQHGD
-107 GHELARLGEALD
+107 GHDLARLAEALD

-127 ARTAQLL
+127 ARAAQLL

-139 ADGDLARAVDEFS
+139 SDADLARGVDEFS

-210 DSVCTHTLYLDGES
+210 DSVCTHTLYLDGET
-224 AQLYVG
+224 AELYAG

-235 ARQRAAHIEQARREA
+235 ARQRAARIEQAKREA
-250 AQVAARRAQLQRF
+250 AQVATRRAQLQRF

-311 PLLSLRG
+311 PLLQIRG
-318 VIAGY
+318 ASAGY
-323 GERRVLNG
+323 GERRVLEN
-331 VSLFLEPG
+331 VSMFLEPG

-350 GKSTLM
+350 GKSTFM

-363 DPFDGERKPARDLAI
+363 EPFSGERKAARDLAI

-386 EELPAEATPLQL
+386 EELEADATPLAL
-398 MLEGTRARGHEG
+398 MLERTPGMSDQAARN
-410 TMSPGYSEQQA
+410 
-421 RDYLGGFGYG
+421 YLGGFGYG

-454 LLVHK
+454 LLVDK

-506 RYLRVHGGGVSDFDE
+506 RYLRVFAGSVSSFDE
-521 DLDSYARLLRGEGSP
+521 DLDTYARLLRGEASP
-536 SASGPAAPT
+536 SVVGDSAT
-545 APAKPTGGI
+545 ATSARSAGNI
-554 DHKERRT
+554 DHKERRL
-561 LANKLKRL
+561 LANRLKRL
-569 EEQVEKLTQAE
+569 EEQMEKLTQSE
-580 RKAEQALVDAASHQ
+580 RAAEQAMADAATHQ
-594 GSNALELVRLEQARS
+594 GSNAQELVRLEQARKA
-609 EAAAAREQAELE
+609 AAAAREIAEME
-621 WLDLAEKLE
+621 WLELAERIE

>member
-1 MIRAQALTLARGNRM
+1 MIRAQALTLARGSRM

-27 SARVGV
+27 GARVGV

-53 PDAGTLIV
+53 PDAGTLVV
-61 PGHWVRAA
+61 PGHWIRAA

-74 PQSQDSALGYAL
+74 PQSQDSALAYAL

-93 VLRQRWARAEYMHD
+93 VLRQRWARAEHLHD
-107 GHELARLGEALD
+107 GNELARLGEALD

-139 ADGDLARAVDEFS
+139 ADADLSRAVDEFS

-293 AEESEVHWV
+293 SEESEVHWV

-318 VIAGY
+318 VVAGY

-386 EELPAEATPLQL
+386 EELPEDATPLRL
-398 MLEGTRARGHEG
+398 LLDRGTGI
-410 TMSPGYSEQQA
+410 SEQQG

-506 RYLRVHGGGVSDFDE
+506 RYLRVHAGGVSDFD
-521 DLDSYARLLRGEGSP
+521 
-536 SASGPAAPT
+536 
-545 APAKPTGGI
+545 
-554 DHKERRT
+554 
-561 LANKLKRL
+561 
-569 EEQVEKLTQAE
+569 V
-580 RKAEQALVDAASHQ
+580 
-594 GSNALELVRLEQARS
+594 S
-609 EAAAAREQAELE
+609 EATAFRPDGRVTSL
-621 WLDLAEKLE
+621 
-630 AG
+630 

>member
-1 MIRAQALTLARGNRM
+1 MIRAQALTLARGSRM

-27 SARVGV
+27 GARVGV

-53 PDAGTLIV
+53 PDAGTLVV
-61 PGHWVRAA
+61 PGHWIRAA

-74 PQSQDSALGYAL
+74 PQSQDSALAYAL

-93 VLRQRWARAEYMHD
+93 VLRLRWARAEQMHD
-107 GHELARLGEALD
+107 GNELARLGEALD

-139 ADGDLARAVDEFS
+139 ADADLARAVDEFS

-293 AEESEVHWV
+293 SEESEVHWV

-318 VIAGY
+318 VVAGY

-386 EELPAEATPLQL
+386 EELPEDATPLRL
-398 MLEGTRARGHEG
+398 LLDRGTGI
-410 TMSPGYSEQQA
+410 SEQQG

-521 DLDSYARLLRGEGSP
+521 DLDSYARLLRGEASP
-536 SASGPAAPT
+536 SASPT
-545 APAKPTGGI
+545 ASASTPTKPGGGI

-569 EEQVEKLTQAE
+569 EEQVEKLTLAE
-580 RKAEQALVDAASHQ
+580 RKAEQALVDAATHQ
-594 GSNALELVRLEQARS
+594 GSNAMELVRLEQAR
-609 EAAAAREQAELE
+609 ADAVAAREQAEME
-621 WLDLAEKLE
+621 WLDLAERLE

>member
-1 MIRAQALTLARGNRM
+1 
-16 LIQGATFDIPP
+16 
-27 SARVGV
+27 
-33 VGRNGTGKSSLFAA
+33 
-47 LSGGLA
+47 
-53 PDAGTLIV
+53 
-61 PGHWVRAA
+61 
-69 VAQHM
+69 
-74 PQSQDSALGYAL
+74 
-86 AGDEELA
+86 
-93 VLRQRWARAEYMHD
+93 
-107 GHELARLGEALD
+107 
-119 HAGNWDAE
+119 
-127 ARTAQLL
+127 
-134 RGLGF
+134 
-139 ADGDLARAVDEFS
+139 
-152 GGWRMRLA
+152 MRLA

-224 AQLYVG
+224 AELYAG
-230 GFSAF
+230 AFSAF
-235 ARQRAAHIEQARREA
+235 ARQRAAHIEQAKRDA
-250 AQVAARRAQLQRF
+250 AQVAAQRAHLQRF

-293 AEESEVHWV
+293 AEEAEVHWV
-302 VPAPAKLPD
+302 VPTPTKLPD
-311 PLLSLRG
+311 PLLQISRAA
-318 VIAGY
+318 AGY
-323 GERRVLNG
+323 GERKVLDN
-331 VSLFLEPG
+331 VSMFLEPG

-363 DPFDGERKPARDLAI
+363 EPTVGERKPARDLAI

-386 EELPAEATPLQL
+386 EELPADATPLAL
-398 MLEGTRARGHEG
+398 MRERAP
-410 TMSPGYSEQQA
+410 SLSDQA
-421 RDYLGGFGYG
+421 ARNYLGGFGYG

-454 LLVHK
+454 LLVDK
-459 PNLLLLDEP
+459 PNLILLDEP

-506 RYLRVHGGGVSDFDE
+506 RYLRVYAGGVSAFDE
-521 DLDSYARLLRGEGSP
+521 DLDTYARLLRGEAPP
-536 SASGPAAPT
+536 SAGSDTVATAASRPAT
-545 APAKPTGGI
+545 TV
-554 DHKERRT
+554 DHKERR
-561 LANKLKRL
+561 AQNNKLKRL
-569 EEQVEKLTQAE
+569 EELVDKLTKAE
-580 RKAEQALVDAASHQ
+580 RAAEQAMVDAATHQ
-594 GSNALELVRLEQARS
+594 GSNAQELVRLERARAD
-609 EAAAAREQAELE
+609 AAVAREQAELE
-621 WLDLAEKLE
+621 WLELAEKIE